1 MPDGTVHGW
10 LPLATHTPQGQV
22 ASSTLALGQSTGKL
36 APVPKIV
43 LPHPN
48 RSKMTPKRQ
57 RTRAEDVS
65 RRHADDRQRNAERL
79 AFERRQFAR
88 RLARDYKPPPF

>member
-1 MPDGTVHGW
+1 
-10 LPLATHTPQGQV
+10 
-22 ASSTLALGQSTGKL
+22 LALGQSTSKL

-48 RSKMTPKRQ
+48 RSEMTPKRQ